1 MAKKPTKD
9 TGAEKA
15 EGIALD
21 FGGEPPAQAA
31 PEAPQG
37 EQAQAPLTILGQY
50 TRDLSFE
57 APGAPQIFG
66 ELENNPSIEISVD
79 VQTRHLGDQAHECSL
94 HFTVN
99 GTFNGKPGFVLELV
113 YGAACILNVP
123 QEHIQGVLHVD
134 VARILFPFARS
145 IISDLTRDSGFP
157 ALLIQPIDFM
167 QVYQQRMAQAQAQQ
181 DGKAN

>member
-113 YGAACILNVP
+113 YGAAC
-123 QEHIQGVLHVD
+123 
-134 VARILFPFARS
+134 
-145 IISDLTRDSGFP
+145 SGCSPPKSSAMPSAFSAP
-157 ALLIQPIDFM
+157 VSLVGFLAMIFSSPS
-167 QVYQQRMAQAQAQQ
+167 
-181 DGKAN
+181 